1 MLNFAQFNSQC
12 IINDISL
19 QQLSCAI
26 KREEHVPAI
35 LETLVISIVQNDGE
49 DVARLNG
56 YVHSIQAAENRI
68 DAGVL
73 KLVVRFVDDDPQKL
87 EHLSRYIATL

>member
-1 MLNFAQFNSQC
+1 M
-12 IINDISL
+12 IKDISL
-19 QQLSCAI
+19 QMMSGAI
-26 KREEHVPAI
+26 KREDTLPTI
-35 LETLVISIVQNDGE
+35 LETVVISIVQNDGE

-73 KLVVRFVDDDPQKL
+73 KLTVRFVDDDPKKL
-87 EHLSRYIATL
+87 EHLSRYIAKL